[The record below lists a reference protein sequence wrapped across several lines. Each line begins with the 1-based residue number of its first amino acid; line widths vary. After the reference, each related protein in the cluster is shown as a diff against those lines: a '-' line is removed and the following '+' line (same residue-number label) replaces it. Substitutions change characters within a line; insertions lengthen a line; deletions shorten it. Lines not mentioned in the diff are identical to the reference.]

1 MTSNQIAY
9 ASAVETERHNKMME
23 DENSRH
29 NIESERLSGE
39 LNAIQQQKVEYEAQY
54 NSDRIGLEYEKLS
67 WQKQYDSATLEQR
80 QEIAEREL
88 AIKQQ
93 LADLDEQYKT
103 KTLELEQRETDIKQF
118 QAFEDANY
126 KRNMAY
132 IESYK
137 ASTQAML
144 SDKKIEYDRY
154 AQLENNALSVMNLTF
169 EREKLYALQQER
181 MQYKLIDTQI
191 EQAKLNLADKQY
203 QLELVKWGTDYA
215 NAVRDLD
222 IKQQNANTQSNKVA
236 SENFGRGVSLGLDF
250 ITGGLSK

>member
-9 ASAVETERHNKMME
+9 ASAVENERHNKMTE
-23 DENSRH
+23 DENNRH
-29 NIESERLSGE
+29 NVESERLSGE
-39 LNAIQQQKVEYEAQY
+39 LNSIQQQKVEVDAKY
-54 NSDRIGLEYEKLS
+54 NSDRIELEYDRLR
-67 WQKQYDSATLEQR
+67 WQQQYDSATLEQK
-80 QEIAEREL
+80 QAISDREL
-88 AIKQQ
+88 EIKQQ

-103 KTLELEQRETDIKQF
+103 KTLELQQRENDIRQF
-118 QAFEDANY
+118 QVYEDANY
-126 KRNMAY
+126 KQNMAN
-132 IESYK
+132 IEAYK

-144 SDKKIEYDRY
+144 ADKKLEYERY

-181 MQYKLIDTQI
+181 MEYKLIDTQI

-203 QLELVKWGTDYA
+203 QLDLVKWGTDYT